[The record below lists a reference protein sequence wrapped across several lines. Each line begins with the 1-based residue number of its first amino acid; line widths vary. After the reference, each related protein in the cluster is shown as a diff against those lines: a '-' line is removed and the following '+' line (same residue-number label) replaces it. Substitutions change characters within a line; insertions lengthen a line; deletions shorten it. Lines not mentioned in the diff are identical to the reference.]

1 MGVNIKME
9 LLDKILVSNWTTKNM
24 LDKKI
29 IQKAAQEINANIKNI
44 EKGLD
49 SATFNIST
57 ARTIT
62 SLGAD
67 YIVKLKDSKKGVVV
81 ELQGEPKID
90 LEDPKRLIETG
101 NKLLEKIQKLC
112 AQK

>member
-1 MGVNIKME
+1 ME
-9 LLDKILVSNWTTKNM
+9 LIDKILVPNWTTKNM

-29 IQKAAQEINANIKNI
+29 MQKATQEINANIKNI
-44 EKGLD
+44 EKGPD
-49 SATFNIST
+49 SATFNLST

-81 ELQGEPKID
+81 ELQGEPKMD
-90 LEDPKRLIETG
+90 LEDPEQLTETG
-101 NKLLEKIQKLC
+101 YKLLEKIQKLC
-112 AQK
+112 TQK

>member
-1 MGVNIKME
+1 ME
-9 LLDKILVSNWTTKNM
+9 LIDKILVPNWTTKNM

-29 IQKAAQEINANIKNI
+29 MQKATQEINANIKNI
-44 EKGLD
+44 EKGPD
-49 SATFNIST
+49 SATFNLST

-81 ELQGEPKID
+81 ELQGEPKMD
-90 LEDPKRLIETG
+90 LEDPERLTEIG
-101 NKLLEKIQKLC
+101 YKLLEKIQKLC
-112 AQK
+112 TQK

>member
-1 MGVNIKME
+1 ME
-9 LLDKILVSNWTTKNM
+9 ILDKIMIPNWTTKNM
-24 LDKKI
+24 LERKV

-44 EKGLD
+44 EKGPD
-49 SATFNIST
+49 SAVFNLST
-57 ARTIT
+57 GKTIT

-90 LEDPKRLIETG
+90 LEDPKHLTETG